1 MANPQGRDPQGRHL
15 SRPHDFSDRRI
26 AGGARPAALGVTPG
40 SGLAVRPCQTRQRL
54 APGVTPGVAPGSD
67 LQVCDALVVEHLP
80 FAAKVAANFARR
92 TGHPKEDLEQLAA
105 IGLIKASRRYD
116 DKRLNN
122 SKSNF
127 IAYAR
132 PFVNGEITHYLRD
145 KGFLISVPGRWRE
158 LHVRG
163 QKLIRAGICVKKIPE
178 QLGITPIRW
187 AEIVEACAVRV
198 VAMNHMAE
206 EED

>member
-1 MANPQGRDPQGRHL
+1 MTTPQGRDPEGRDPKGRHL
-15 SRPHDFSDRRI
+15 PRPHDSSALLSSGR
-26 AGGARPAALGVTPG
+26 ARPVALG
-40 SGLAVRPCQTRQRL
+40 SGLAVRPCQTRQR
-54 APGVTPGVAPGSD
+54 VAPGSD
-67 LQVCDALVVEHLP
+67 LQVCDALVVEYLP

-92 TGHPKEDLEQLAA
+92 TGHPREDLEQLAA

-116 DKRLNN
+116 DKRINN

-145 KGFLISVPGRWRE
+145 KGFLITVPGRWRE

-163 QKLIRAGICVKKIPE
+163 QKLIRAGTRAENIPE
-178 QLGITPIRW
+178 LLGITPIRW

-198 VAMNHMAE
+198 VAMNQIAE
-206 EED
+206 EEKF

>member
-1 MANPQGRDPQGRHL
+1 MSTSPHIHRPRPQQTTARVKTSGRARGPLR
-15 SRPHDFSDRRI
+15 SPH
-26 AGGARPAALGVTPG
+26 AA
-40 SGLAVRPCQTRQRL
+40 A
-54 APGVTPGVAPGSD
+54 
-67 LQVCDALVVEHLP
+67 DALVVEHLP
-80 FAAKVAANFARR
+80 FAAKVAANYARR

-116 DKRLNN
+116 THRPGRSPNH
-122 SKSNF
+122 F

-163 QKLIRAGICVKKIPE
+163 QRLLGEGQQLEVMLGR
-178 QLGITPIRW
+178 LGITLERW
-187 AEIVEACAVRV
+187 REIEQACSVRV
-198 VAMNHMAE
+198 VAMAVHE
-206 EED
+206 TDPELE

>member
-1 MANPQGRDPQGRHL
+1 MTTPQGRDPKGRHL
-15 SRPHDFSDRRI
+15 PRPHDSSALLSSGR
-26 AGGARPAALGVTPG
+26 ARPVAPGVNPG
-40 SGLAVRPCQTRQRL
+40 SGLAVRPCQTRQ
-54 APGVTPGVAPGSD
+54 GVAPGSD

-80 FAAKVAANFARR
+80 FAAKVAANFALR
-92 TGHPKEDLEQLAA
+92 TGRPKEDLEQLAA

-116 DKRLNN
+116 DKRINN

-145 KGFLISVPGRWRE
+145 KGFLITVPGRWRE

-163 QKLIRAGICVKKIPE
+163 QKLIRAGTRAENIPE
-178 QLGITPIRW
+178 LLGITPIRW

-206 EED
+206 EEEL

>member
-1 MANPQGRDPQGRHL
+1 MSTTPHVHRPRPQQATARVTTSGRARGPLR
-15 SRPHDFSDRRI
+15 SPH
-26 AGGARPAALGVTPG
+26 ATA
-40 SGLAVRPCQTRQRL
+40 
-54 APGVTPGVAPGSD
+54 
-67 LQVCDALVVEHLP
+67 DALVVEHLP
-80 FAAKVAANFARR
+80 FAAKVAANYARR

-116 DKRLNN
+116 IHRPGRSPNH
-122 SKSNF
+122 F

-163 QKLIRAGICVKKIPE
+163 QRL
-178 QLGITPIRW
+178 LGEGQPLEVMLGRLDITLERW
-187 AEIVEACAVRV
+187 REIGQACSVRV
-198 VAMNHMAE
+198 VAMAVHE
-206 EED
+206 TDPELE